1 MKAKKILRYFI
12 IVTIILVI
20 FAAIGKRAGWFGK
33 DLVYKVSTEPAQKR
47 SIVETITAKG
57 KVQPEKEVKISS
69 DVSGEI
75 VDLFVRE
82 GDEVKQGDLLIKIK
96 PDIYISALDRMKASL
111 NSTKA
116 NLDNA
121 KARLA
126 QTEAQFTQTELSFKR
141 NKGLFEKGAISQSE
155 FDNAKSQYEMGKAD
169 VEAAKQNVKAA
180 EFAVSSAEASLK
192 EADENLT
199 KTSIYAPIGGTISK
213 LNVEKGERVVG
224 TIQMAGT
231 EMLRIANL
239 NLMEVKVEVNENDIV
254 RVKLYDTALI
264 EVDAYLN
271 QKFKGVVTE
280 ISNSANT
287 QGVASDQITNFDVK
301 VRILQESYKNLIP
314 ADNLKFY
321 PFRPGMSATVDIQ
334 TKHVF
339 DVLSVPIEAV
349 TTRID
354 STKNKGA
361 NGKIKEVKTDEKIKE
376 IIFVYKDNKVMQR
389 EVKTGI
395 QDNNFIEIL
404 TGLSDKEEVVVAPY
418 SAISKKLRD
427 SLQVIKV
434 DKKNLFD
441 EY

>member
-1 MKAKKILRYFI
+1 MKTKKIFRIFLI
-12 IVTIILVI
+12 ITIILIIV
-20 FAAIGKRAGWFGK
+20 AVIGKKAGWFGK
-33 DLVYKVSTEPAQKR
+33 GMIYKVSTEMVQKR
-47 SIVETITAKG
+47 SIIETITANG
-57 KVQPEKEVKISS
+57 KVQPEKEIKISPEI
-69 DVSGEI
+69 SGEI
-75 VDLFVRE
+75 VDLYVKE
-82 GDEVKQGDLLIKIK
+82 GDEVKQGDLLLKIK
-96 PDIYISALDRMKASL
+96 PDIYISNLDRVKASL
-111 NSTKA
+111 NSSKA

-126 QTEAQFTQTELSFKR
+126 QVEAQFTQTEINFKR
-141 NKGLFEKGAISQSE
+141 NKGLFDKGAISQSE
-155 FDNAKSQYEMGKAD
+155 YENAKAQYDMGKAD

-180 EFAVSSAEASLK
+180 EFAVNSAEASLK

-199 KTSIYAPIGGTISK
+199 KTSIFSPINGTVSR

-239 NLMEVKVEVNENDIV
+239 NFMEVKVEVNENDIV
-254 RVKLYDTALI
+254 RVKLNDTAYI

-280 ISNSANT
+280 VSNSANT
-287 QGVASDQITNFDVK
+287 LGVATDQITNFDVK
-301 VRILQESYKNLIP
+301 VRILPESYKHLISE
-314 ADNLKFY
+314 ADKNFY

-334 TKHVF
+334 TKHTF
-339 DVLSVPIEAV
+339 DVLTVPIEAV

-354 STKNKGA
+354 SLKIKNGKNK
-361 NGKIKEVKTDEKIKE
+361 EVTSNEKVKE
-376 IIFVYKDNKVMQR
+376 IVFVFKDGRVYQR

-404 TGLSDKEEVVVAPY
+404 SGLSIDDEIVVAPY
-418 SAISKKLRD
+418 GSISKKLKD
-427 SLQVIKV
+427 SLLVIKV

-441 EY
+441 GQ